1 MTRKTSRVAFTF
13 GVISAIVISCITLY
27 SLTAGLSWFEALFL
41 LLGSLAVIWAVI
53 FSFFEVGRI
62 ASRSKSISRR
72 EEESIDP
79 DARRKVIIEPS
90 TGHPYPHH
98 EHIAGS
104 AGFDQGQLTS
114 RLPDMRFAWKRHK
127 KA

>member
-1 MTRKTSRVAFTF
+1 
-13 GVISAIVISCITLY
+13 L
-27 SLTAGLSWFEALFL
+27 
-41 LLGSLAVIWAVI
+41 
-53 FSFFEVGRI
+53 FEVGRI

-72 EEESIDP
+72 EEELIDP
-79 DARRKVIIEPS
+79 DAGRRVIIEPS

-114 RLPDMRFAWKRHK
+114 RLPDAALGMRFAWKRHK